1 VQKNS
6 LNVWL
11 VKTGEPSPVDDKD
24 CRVMRTGMLANE
36 LVLQGHRVTWWDSC
50 FNHQTK
56 SFRFNE
62 STRVCLPNGLECQF
76 LLGCGYIN
84 HLSWARIKDH
94 RQVAVSFA
102 SRALTLQKPDIIVAP
117 YPTVEL
123 CAASAK
129 YGKAHGIPV
138 LADVRDLV
146 PDSIYEY
153 FHPFLRPL
161 VRASL
166 SKYERSARHALSS
179 VDGIIGI
186 TQEFLDWGLY
196 KAERR
201 LSESDAVI
209 HHCYDDKAVSEAQI
223 VRAIEGWR
231 ARGITTALSTI
242 ICFFGVISSTQD
254 FLTVIQGIR
263 SAGTSLSGV
272 TFVFCGCG
280 PDLDQLRRRAH
291 GISNVHFPG
300 QVDAPSVVALM
311 RMSRY
316 GIAPYRSTLNYVGNI
331 PNKFV
336 EYMSSGLPVITPL
349 RGVVR
354 RLITE
359 DGIGIAYEEGSPNGF
374 RDAIVAAMG
383 LSEDAYRSMSARVT
397 RVFDGNF
404 SRGSVM
410 SRYVEHIERVALKGS
425 RHGS

>member
-1 VQKNS
+1 MQKNS

-62 STRVCLPNGLECQF
+62 STRVCLPNGLELQF
-76 LLGCGYIN
+76 LLGCGYKN

-223 VRAIEGWR
+223 VQAIEGWR

-263 SAGTSLSGV
+263 SAGTRLSGV

-280 PDLDQLRRRAH
+280 PDLDQLRRSAH
-291 GISNVHFPG
+291 GISNIHFPG

-354 RLITE
+354 RLV
-359 DGIGIAYEEGSPNGF
+359 DDNGIGIIYEEGNQLGF
-374 RDAIVAAMG
+374 QTAI
-383 LSEDAYRSMSARVT
+383 LSAIALPDKKYQDMREKVRQLYNSR
-397 RVFDGNF
+397 F
-404 SRGSVM
+404 SKNAVM
-410 SRYVEHIERVALKGS
+410 EKFVKHIERVVTS
-425 RHGS
+425 RIRYVS